1 MNVKVIASE
10 EEMESLTPNTEI
22 VLATVE
28 TPKEVKLP
36 AQDDFG
42 RARPSGN
49 TAVNRRMVKVT
60 FRKDGQPI
68 RFDYPNGVD
77 RKTFR
82 LALKVCRKVESA
94 QKAGYVPTLTEKE
107 RLALAACGQEK

>member
-1 MNVKVIASE
+1 MNFKVIASE

-28 TPKEVKLP
+28 APKEVKLT
-36 AQDDFG
+36 QENFG
-42 RARPSGN
+42 RASPSGN